1 MYQFGFPTSRAL
13 KAVVGAAFLYGRP
26 WRRNVTLWKQRLG
39 EEMEHP
45 WAGGSEQ
52 PEENRQDLHGS
63 PAAARG
69 VWSLHRMDA
78 GQFCEDLTSK
88 GAKGP
93 RRPFRESGDWLGD
106 KFSED
111 KGKRIFHKFIPII
124 FVSASGTL
132 TGV

>member
-1 MYQFGFPTSRAL
+1 MGVL
-13 KAVVGAAFLYGRP
+13 L
-26 WRRNVTLWKQRLG
+26 
-39 EEMEHP
+39 
-45 WAGGSEQ
+45 Q
-52 PEENRQDLHGS
+52 PEECG
-63 PAAARG
+63 PCTC
-69 VWSLHRMDA
+69 MDA

-93 RRPFRESGDWLGD
+93 RRPFLESGDWLGD